1 MIISEVLMK
10 KKILL
15 IITILLLATACSS
28 SYLKKIN
35 LNTLN
40 EKISNEE
47 SFVLYLTEE
56 DEAGNTLRNT
66 LLKVAK
72 ELDIQT
78 FYLNTSDLDDE
89 ELENLKENFYFEDS
103 NIIVFVKNGSEE
115 TVLAR
120 IDDPYISANDLQA
133 ELITQGFGETITNQN

>member
-1 MIISEVLMK
+1 MK

-15 IITILLLATACSS
+15 IITILLLTTACSS

-66 LLKVAK
+66 LLKVAR

>member
-1 MIISEVLMK
+1 MK

-66 LLKVAK
+66 LLKVAR

-78 FYLNTSDLDDE
+78 FYLNTNNLNDE

>member
-1 MIISEVLMK
+1 MK

-15 IITILLLATACSS
+15 IITILLLTTACSS

-78 FYLNTSDLDDE
+78 FYLNTNNLNDE

-103 NIIVFVKNGSEE
+103 NIIVFVKNGIEE

>member
-1 MIISEVLMK
+1 MK

-72 ELDIQT
+72 ELNIQT
-78 FYLNTSDLDDE
+78 FYLNTNNLNDE

>member
-1 MIISEVLMK
+1 MK

-66 LLKVAK
+66 LLKVAR

-103 NIIVFVKNGSEE
+103 NIIVFVKNGIEE